1 MLGGLTL
8 RRASGASASPPE
20 KCLVEKVYH
29 TFYVENRPK
38 LSILLTHL
46 DYFVPAA
53 TGFLVFVDQSMLKSI
68 DNRFQPAVHLKLLE
82 NVSNMVP
89 NCRRADGERPG
100 NITGAEPPGQ
110 E

>member
-1 MLGGLTL
+1 MPGGLVL
-8 RRASGASASPPE
+8 RQASGASASPPE

-53 TGFLVFVDQSMLKSI
+53 SALLFFDDKPVLKGI
-68 DNRFQPAVHLKLLE
+68 NNRLKPAVHLKLL
-82 NVSNMVP
+82 
-89 NCRRADGERPG
+89 
-100 NITGAEPPGQ
+100 
-110 E
+110 